1 MIHDSNTSD
10 FSDFSDMTDLPA
22 AARGSSG
29 DAGDDATP
37 SKKKTTKKKVA
48 KAASKATAKKT
59 TKKAAAKPAEKAA
72 EKPAEKPDAK
82 TTKKVAKKAASKK
95 VTRKKVASK
104 AAEVEAAEEPE
115 TAPFDDVPAA
125 TETIRRDESREE
137 SGTDSEDRDDADDR
151 ADDGDAAPAEGE
163 TTKKKRR
170 RRRRKSGGRG
180 EGSADASADARTEGD
195 DRREK
200 PAPRTDARPELA
212 VATLVEDDDVE
223 PVSDGRLEMII
234 NYVPGE
240 ECRVA
245 ITEDG
250 QLEELF
256 AEPTDRVSRVGNIY
270 VGKVINVEASIQ
282 AAFVD
287 FGCEENG
294 FLHISDLHPQ
304 YFGDDDEATERVGKK
319 TPRRDRPPIQEALRR
334 GQEITVAVLKE
345 GVGTKGPTLTSYL
358 SIPGRFLVMM
368 PGMDKVGVS
377 RKEEDDERRRAAKEI
392 LGQLELPEGFGFILR
407 TAGFDRTK
415 TELKRDL
422 AYLMR
427 LWKDMERRRKGGNKP
442 RPLYSESDLLLRSI
456 RDLMTSDIRRVVIDS
471 EPALRRAAQF
481 IKIAAPRAQAK
492 LARYVGGAPIFH
504 AFGIEEQ
511 IDAIH
516 SREVPLPSGGRLVID
531 QTEALVAIDV
541 NSGKSRSAR
550 DAETN
555 AFRTNMEAVDAICRQ
570 LRLRDLGGLVVN
582 DLIDMRY
589 SSHRKQVEQRFID
602 RLKRDRAKSTVGQIS
617 EFGLLEMTRQRMRG
631 SMESQHF
638 ADCPMCHGR
647 GLVQKPD
654 SVAAIALRDLAAIID
669 HEKVRKV
676 EMVVHP
682 RVAGAL
688 LSTRRTALTRIE
700 LHTGKQVEV
709 RVSEAL
715 PIDRVT
721 FYAYDY
727 SGADLTLE
735 KVSGRRRP
743 EPRVMEWVDDSPDNW
758 AVDPSDEA
766 DETTAQKLAEE
777 IARLAEDA
785 APKDHPA
792 ITGEDDEDDRSEDG
806 SGGKK
811 KRRRRRRRGGKGRGE
826 GDEGEQNGRSDGAAQ
841 DDERP
846 AERAQD
852 EDADDRDDA
861 ESSEGRSDEDDR
873 DGSESGEEGGEGGKK
888 KRRRRRRRG
897 RGRREEGEAG
907 EGGREDRGEARGEPR
922 TEPRSAPR
930 SEPRP
935 ASRVEPRPEPKPAPA
950 SAPVAEAKPKRRG
963 LYAAAR
969 RKLAPSEVARI
980 SPE

>member
-1 MIHDSNTSD
+1 MIHNSNTSD
-10 FSDFSDMTDLPA
+10 FSDLTDMTDLPA
-22 AARGSSG
+22 ASGGASS
-29 DAGDDATP
+29 DAGDDGAP
-37 SKKKTTKKKVA
+37 VKKTARKKTA
-48 KAASKATAKKT
+48 KAASKTTAKKT
-59 TKKAAAKPAEKAA
+59 TKKAATQVADKPAEK
-72 EKPAEKPDAK
+72 
-82 TTKKVAKKAASKK
+82 TAKKAAKKTASKK
-95 VTRKKVASK
+95 VSKKVAAK
-104 AAEVEAAEEPE
+104 AAEPE
-115 TAPFDDVPAA
+115 TAPFEDAPETPASSGDDEARAA
-125 TETIRRDESREE
+125 SP
-137 SGTDSEDRDDADDR
+137 
-151 ADDGDAAPAEGE
+151 ADDGGQRDDGEDRASDAGGAGLEGE
-163 TTKKKRR
+163 ATKKKRR
-170 RRRRKSGGRG
+170 RRRKKSGVRA
-180 EGSADASADARTEGD
+180 EGGSGAASEAEAPAEESG
-195 DRREK
+195 RREK
-200 PAPRTDARPELA
+200 PAPRGGAKPA
-212 VATLVEDDDVE
+212 VKPAPVGEDDETE
-223 PVSDGRLEMII
+223 PASDGHLEMII

-250 QLEELF
+250 QLEEFF

-304 YFGDDDEATERVGKK
+304 YFGDDGEATERVGKK

-392 LGQLELPEGFGFILR
+392 LGQLDLPEGFGFILR

-471 EPALRRAAQF
+471 ESALKRAAQF

-516 SREVPLPSGGRLVID
+516 AREVPLPSGGRLVID

-654 SVAAIALRDLAAIID
+654 SVAAIALRDMAAIID

-700 LHTGKQVEV
+700 LHSGKQVEV

-721 FYAYDY
+721 FYAYDHA
-727 SGADLTLE
+727 GADLTLE

-743 EPRVMEWVDDSPDNW
+743 DPKVIEWVDDSPDDW

-777 IARLAEDA
+777 IARLAEEA

-792 ITGEDDEDDRSEDG
+792 ITGEDDEDDRSDEG
-806 SGGKK
+806 GGGKK
-811 KRRRRRRRGGKGRGE
+811 KRRRRRRRGKGRGE
-826 GDEGEQNGRSDGAAQ
+826 GEGSDTDGRADAPARDGDTA
-841 DDERP
+841 P
-846 AERAQD
+846 AERRRD
-852 EDADDRDDA
+852 DDADDREESDGGSDADDREGDDA
-861 ESSEGRSDEDDR
+861 SEMGGD
-873 DGSESGEEGGEGGKK
+873 EGGEGGKK

-897 RGRREEGEAG
+897 RGRREDAEAG
-907 EGGREDRGEARGEPR
+907 EGGRDDRGEARDGPR
-922 TEPRSAPR
+922 AEPRSGPR
-930 SEPRP
+930 PEPRP
-935 ASRVEPRPEPKPAPA
+935 APRAEPRPEPKPAPA
-950 SAPVAEAKPKRRG
+950 PAPVAEAKPKRRG
-963 LYAAAR
+963 LYSAGR

>member
-1 MIHDSNTSD
+1 MNDEHDPVSD
-10 FSDFSDMTDLPA
+10 A
-22 AARGSSG
+22 ASG
-29 DAGDDATP
+29 TQGEEAAQAP
-37 SKKKTTKKKVA
+37 QKKKKTTRKKA
-48 KAASKATAKKT
+48 GAKKT
-59 TKKAAAKPAEKAA
+59 ARKKAGAKAAAKDDTASGGEAPGDGPEAGSPAEPAA
-72 EKPAEKPDAK
+72 KKK
-82 TTKKVAKKAASKK
+82 TKKKTRKKSSKKASKK
-95 VTRKKVASK
+95 SASDGDD
-104 AAEVEAAEEPE
+104 AGAPEDGSAGTPEPGPSPE
-115 TAPFDDVPAA
+115 DASDGAGGDA
-125 TETIRRDESREE
+125 DES
-137 SGTDSEDRDDADDR
+137 GG
-151 ADDGDAAPAEGE
+151 DGDGGAAPDGPEDAGSSEGP
-163 TTKKKRR
+163 KGKKRR
-170 RRRRKSGGRG
+170 RRRKKSSS
-180 EGSADASADARTEGD
+180 GSGAESGATKDAPGAET
-195 DRREK
+195 
-200 PAPRTDARPELA
+200 
-212 VATLVEDDDVE
+212 DDDEAEPGVE
-223 PVSDGRLEMII
+223 GRLEMVI

-256 AEPTDRVSRVGNIY
+256 AEPTDRLSRVGNIY
-270 VGKVINVEASIQ
+270 VGKIVNVEASIQ

-319 TPRRDRPPIQEALRR
+319 TPRRDRPPIQEALKR
-334 GQEITVAVLKE
+334 GQEITVQVLKE

-377 RKEEDDERRRAAKEI
+377 RKEEDDERRRAAREI
-392 LGQLELPEGFGFILR
+392 LGQLDLPDGFGFILR

-422 AYLMR
+422 AYLLR

-456 RDLMTSDIRRVVIDS
+456 RDLMTSEVKRVVIDS
-471 EPALRRAAQF
+471 EPALKRAAQF
-481 IKIAAPRAQAK
+481 IKIAAPRTQVK
-492 LARYVGGAPIFH
+492 LSHYVGGAPIFH

-516 SREVPLPSGGRLVID
+516 AREVPLPSGGRLVID

-589 SSHRKQVEQRFID
+589 ASHRKQVEQRFRD
-602 RLKRDRAKSTVGQIS
+602 RLKRDRAKSTIGSIS

-638 ADCPMCHGR
+638 SDCPMCRGR

-654 SVAAIALRDLAAIID
+654 SVAATALRDLAAIVD

-688 LSTRRTALTRIE
+688 LSTKRTGLTRIE
-700 LHTGKQVEV
+700 LHSGKQIDV
-709 RVSEAL
+709 RVSDTLAL
-715 PIDRVT
+715 DRVT
-721 FYAYDY
+721 FYAYDQH
-727 SGADLTLE
+727 GADLALE
-735 KVSGRRRP
+735 KVSGRKRP
-743 EPRVMEWVDDSPDNW
+743 APKVVDWQDDEPDNGW
-758 AVDPSDEA
+758 AVDPADEA
-766 DETTAQKLAEE
+766 DETTAKKLAEE
-777 IARLAEDA
+777 IARLAEEA
-785 APKDHPA
+785 GPKDADQPGA
-792 ITGEDDEDDRSEDG
+792 DQDGNDDAG
-806 SGGKK
+806 SGKK
-811 KRRRRRRRGGKGRGE
+811 KRRRRRRRKGKGDAEGESQGDGGDSAASEPPKDGGGVKGGPSDAGDADAGDEKDGE
-826 GDEGEQNGRSDGAAQ
+826 G
-841 DDERP
+841 
-846 AERAQD
+846 
-852 EDADDRDDA
+852 
-861 ESSEGRSDEDDR
+861 
-873 DGSESGEEGGEGGKK
+873 GGKK

-897 RGRREEGEAG
+897 RGRSGDGESGSG
-907 EGGREDRGEARGEPR
+907 EGDGAERGSEDARGEAREAKP
-922 TEPRSAPR
+922 T
-930 SEPRP
+930 P
-935 ASRVEPRPEPKPAPA
+935 APEPKPEP
-950 SAPVAEAKPKRRG
+950 KPKRRG
-963 LYAAAR
+963 LYAGAR

-980 SPE
+980 SPD

>member
-10 FSDFSDMTDLPA
+10 FSDLSDMTDLPA
-22 AARGSSG
+22 ASGSSSGGG
-29 DAGDDATP
+29 DGDATP
-37 SKKKTTKKKVA
+37 ARKKTTKKKTT
-48 KAASKATAKKT
+48 KTASKAAAKKT
-59 TKKAAAKPAEKAA
+59 TKKSSAKAA
-72 EKPAEKPDAK
+72 EKPADKPAEK

-95 VTRKKVASK
+95 VTKKAAAK
-104 AAEVEAAEEPE
+104 AAEAAETEEPE
-115 TAPFDDVPAA
+115 TAPFDEAPEPVEPAG
-125 TETIRRDESREE
+125 DEPRGDE
-137 SGTDSEDRDDADDR
+137 GAADRTGDR
-151 ADDGDAAPAEGE
+151 TDDGDDRPGDAESAGGEGE
-163 TTKKKRR
+163 ATKKKRR
-170 RRRRKSGGRG
+170 RRRKKSGVRAEGTPGDAPDTDTPG
-180 EGSADASADARTEGD
+180 EGTG
-195 DRREK
+195 RRDK
-200 PAPRTDARPELA
+200 PAPRGGAKPAAKA
-212 VATLVEDDDVE
+212 VAAGDDDEAE
-223 PVSDGRLEMII
+223 PAYEGHLEMVI

-250 QLEELF
+250 QLEEFF

-392 LGQLELPEGFGFILR
+392 LSQLDLPEGFGFILR

-415 TELKRDL
+415 AELKRDL

-471 EPALRRAAQF
+471 ESALKRAAQF

-516 SREVPLPSGGRLVID
+516 AREVPLPSGGRLVID

-654 SVAAIALRDLAAIID
+654 SVAAIALRDMAAIID

-700 LHTGKQVEV
+700 LHSGKQVEV

-721 FYAYDY
+721 FYAYDHA
-727 SGADLTLE
+727 GADLTLE

-743 EPRVMEWVDDSPDNW
+743 DPKVIEWVDDSPDDW

-777 IARLAEDA
+777 IARLADEA

-792 ITGEDDEDDRSEDG
+792 ITGEDDEDDRSDEG

-811 KRRRRRRRGGKGRGE
+811 KRRRRRRRGGKGRAE
-826 GDEGEQNGRSDGAAQ
+826 GDGSDTDGRADTPARDGDNA
-841 DDERP
+841 P
-846 AERAQD
+846 AERGRD
-852 EDADDRDDA
+852 EDADDRDEP
-861 ESSEGRSDEDDR
+861 ESASDGDDR
-873 DGSESGEEGGEGGKK
+873 DGDGAGESGGEEGGEGGKK

-897 RGRREEGEAG
+897 RGRREDGEAG
-907 EGGREDRGEARGEPR
+907 EGGRDERGEASDGSRRE
-922 TEPRSAPR
+922 PR

-935 ASRVEPRPEPKPAPA
+935 APRAEPRPEPKPAPA
-950 SAPVAEAKPKRRG
+950 PTPVAEAKPKRRG
-963 LYAAAR
+963 LYSAGR

>member
-1 MIHDSNTSD
+1 MTSD
-10 FSDFSDMTDLPA
+10 NDQPTNESNPA
-22 AARGSSG
+22 PESAP
-29 DAGDDATP
+29 DATTDESAEGSTP
-37 SKKKTTKKKVA
+37 AKKKTTRKSTRK
-48 KAASKATAKKT
+48 KAASKKT
-59 TKKAAAKPAEKAA
+59 
-72 EKPAEKPDAK
+72 
-82 TTKKVAKKAASKK
+82 AKKAASKK
-95 VTRKKVASK
+95 DDGPDDAADDAAGDDAEPKPAKKKTKKAAKKTTRKKSAKKAASK
-104 AAEVEAAEEPE
+104 SALPETDEPDETDDDATPETTAASDAETADDAETGAEADESEGEAAE
-115 TAPFDDVPAA
+115 A
-125 TETIRRDESREE
+125 
-137 SGTDSEDRDDADDR
+137 
-151 ADDGDAAPAEGE
+151 GDAPKG
-163 TTKKKRR
+163 KKRR
-170 RRRRKSGGRG
+170 RRRKKSGAKA
-180 EGSADASADARTEGD
+180 EKAETKDDDAVSA
-195 DRREK
+195 
-200 PAPRTDARPELA
+200 A
-212 VATLVEDDDVE
+212 VQATLNDEDADE
-223 PVSDGRLEMII
+223 PSGDSKLEMII

-245 ITEDG
+245 ITDDG

-256 AEPTDRVSRVGNIY
+256 AEPTDQVSRVGNIY
-270 VGKVINVEASIQ
+270 VGKVVNVEPSIQ

-392 LGQLELPEGFGFILR
+392 LSQLDLPEGFGFILR

-492 LARYVGGAPIFH
+492 LARYAGGAPIFH

-516 SREVPLPSGGRLVID
+516 AREVPLPSGGRLVID

-589 SSHRKQVEQRFID
+589 ASHRKQVEQRFRD
-602 RLKRDRAKSTVGQIS
+602 RLKRDRAKTTVGSIS

-638 ADCPMCHGR
+638 VDCPTCRGR
-647 GLVQKPD
+647 GLVQKAD
-654 SVAAIALRDLAAIID
+654 SVAATALRDLAAIVD

-676 EMVVHP
+676 EMVVNP

-700 LHTGKQVEV
+700 LHSGKQVEV
-709 RVSEAL
+709 RVSDAL
-715 PIDRVT
+715 ALDRVT
-721 FYAYDY
+721 FYAYDHN
-727 SGADLTLE
+727 GQDLALE
-735 KVSGRRRP
+735 KMSGRKRP
-743 EPRVMEWVDDSPDNW
+743 EPKVLEWVDDSPDEAW
-758 AVDPSDEA
+758 AVDPTDEA
-766 DETTAQKLAEE
+766 DETTAKKLAEE
-777 IARLAEDA
+777 IARLAEA
-785 APKDHPA
+785 AGPEANPVQP
-792 ITGEDDEDDRSEDG
+792 DEPQEEQASE
-806 SGGKK
+806 GGKK
-811 KRRRRRRRGGKGRGE
+811 KRRRRRRRKGKG
-826 GDEGEQNGRSDGAAQ
+826 DGEQGAQ
-841 DDERP
+841 DKP
-846 AERAQD
+846 ADNASGDDRS
-852 EDADDRDDA
+852 EDADEDRPDDA
-861 ESSEGRSDEDDR
+861 QPGQPEGA
-873 DGSESGEEGGEGGKK
+873 GEPGEGNEGGEGTKK

-897 RGRREEGEAG
+897 RGRSGDG
-907 EGGREDRGEARGEPR
+907 EGGERGSDE
-922 TEPRSAPR
+922 
-930 SEPRP
+930 RP
-935 ASRVEPRPEPKPAPA
+935 ADQPADKSGERPAPKADATPAPEPKPEPK
-950 SAPVAEAKPKRRG
+950 PDAKPKRRG
-963 LYAAAR
+963 LYSGGR

-980 SPE
+980 SPD

>member
-1 MIHDSNTSD
+1 
-10 FSDFSDMTDLPA
+10 MTDDYDQPTNESNPA
-22 AARGSSG
+22 PESAP
-29 DAGDDATP
+29 DATTDESADGSAP
-37 SKKKTTKKKVA
+37 AKKKTTRKTTRK
-48 KAASKATAKKT
+48 KAASKKT
-59 TKKAAAKPAEKAA
+59 
-72 EKPAEKPDAK
+72 
-82 TTKKVAKKAASKK
+82 AKKAASKK
-95 VTRKKVASK
+95 DDAPDDAADDAAGVDAEPKPAKKKTKKAAKKTTRKKSAKKAASK
-104 AAEVEAAEEPE
+104 SAPPETDEPDETDDDASSQAPAASDVDTGDDAETGAEAGESEGEAAE
-115 TAPFDDVPAA
+115 A
-125 TETIRRDESREE
+125 
-137 SGTDSEDRDDADDR
+137 
-151 ADDGDAAPAEGE
+151 GDAPKG
-163 TTKKKRR
+163 KKRR
-170 RRRRKSGGRG
+170 RRHKKSGAKA
-180 EGSADASADARTEGD
+180 EKAESKDDDAVSA
-195 DRREK
+195 
-200 PAPRTDARPELA
+200 A
-212 VATLVEDDDVE
+212 VHATLNDEDADE
-223 PVSDGRLEMII
+223 PSGDSKLEMII

-245 ITEDG
+245 ITDDG

-256 AEPTDRVSRVGNIY
+256 AEPTDQVSRVGNIY
-270 VGKVINVEASIQ
+270 VGKVVNVEPSIQ

-392 LGQLELPEGFGFILR
+392 LSQLDLPEGFGFILR

-492 LARYVGGAPIFH
+492 LARYAGGAPIFH

-516 SREVPLPSGGRLVID
+516 AREVPLPSGGRLVID

-589 SSHRKQVEQRFID
+589 ASHRKQVEQRFRD
-602 RLKRDRAKSTVGQIS
+602 RLKRDRAKTTVGSIS

-638 ADCPMCHGR
+638 VDCPTCRGR
-647 GLVQKPD
+647 GLVQKAD
-654 SVAAIALRDLAAIID
+654 SVAATALRDLAAIVD

-676 EMVVHP
+676 EMVVNP

-700 LHTGKQVEV
+700 LHSGKQVEV
-709 RVSEAL
+709 RVSDAL
-715 PIDRVT
+715 ALDRVT
-721 FYAYDY
+721 FYAYDHN
-727 SGADLTLE
+727 GQDLALE
-735 KVSGRRRP
+735 KMSGKRRP
-743 EPRVMEWVDDSPDNW
+743 EPRVVEWVDDSPDEAW
-758 AVDPSDEA
+758 AVDPTDEA
-766 DETTAQKLAEE
+766 DETTAKKLAEE
-777 IARLAEDA
+777 IARLAEA
-785 APKDHPA
+785 AGPEANPVQP
-792 ITGEDDEDDRSEDG
+792 DEPQE
-806 SGGKK
+806 
-811 KRRRRRRRGGKGRGE
+811 
-826 GDEGEQNGRSDGAAQ
+826 EQ
-841 DDERP
+841 
-846 AERAQD
+846 
-852 EDADDRDDA
+852 
-861 ESSEGRSDEDDR
+861 
-873 DGSESGEEGGEGGKK
+873 GGEGGKK
-888 KRRRRRRRG
+888 KRRRRRRRKGKGDGEQGAQDKPADNAAGDDRSEDVDADRPDDAQPDQSEGAGEPGEGNEGGEGTKKKRRRRRRRG
-897 RGRREEGEAG
+897 RGRSGDG
-907 EGGREDRGEARGEPR
+907 EGGERGSDE
-922 TEPRSAPR
+922 RSSDKPSDKSADKPAEKPAPKADAT
-930 SEPRP
+930 P
-935 ASRVEPRPEPKPAPA
+935 APEPKPEP
-950 SAPVAEAKPKRRG
+950 KPKRRG
-963 LYAAAR
+963 LYSGGR

-980 SPE
+980 SPD

>member
-1 MIHDSNTSD
+1 MNDEHDPGSD
-10 FSDFSDMTDLPA
+10 A
-22 AARGSSG
+22 A
-29 DAGDDATP
+29 P
-37 SKKKTTKKKVA
+37 SEETAPVKKKRTTR
-48 KAASKATAKKT
+48 
-59 TKKAAAKPAEKAA
+59 
-72 EKPAEKPDAK
+72 
-82 TTKKVAKKAASKK
+82 KKAASKK
-95 VTRKKVASK
+95 PARKKAGAKGAEPADEPADAGASVGASNAEAADVGSQAKPAKKKAKK
-104 AAEVEAAEEPE
+104 AARKKTSKKAGAKAALSEDGTEEGGAEASGEPEAA
-115 TAPFDDVPAA
+115 TGAGTGADAP
-125 TETIRRDESREE
+125 DEGGDEA
-137 SGTDSEDRDDADDR
+137 GRDD
-151 ADDGDAAPAEGE
+151 DAGESAEAGGGSDAPKG
-163 TTKKKRR
+163 KKRR
-170 RRRRKSGGRG
+170 RRRKKAASKSSGGAG
-180 EGSADASADARTEGD
+180 AAEDADRAE
-195 DRREK
+195 
-200 PAPRTDARPELA
+200 
-212 VATLVEDDDVE
+212 EDDDSPE
-223 PVSDGRLEMII
+223 PAGEDRLEMII

-256 AEPTDRVSRVGNIY
+256 AEPTDRLSRVGNIY
-270 VGKVINVEASIQ
+270 VGKIVNVEASIQ

-334 GQEITVAVLKE
+334 GREITVQVLKE

-377 RKEEDDERRRAAKEI
+377 RKEEDDERRRAARDI
-392 LGQLELPEGFGFILR
+392 LAQLDLPEGFGFILR

-456 RDLMTSDIRRVVIDS
+456 RDLMTSEVKRVVIDS
-471 EPALRRAAQF
+471 EPALKRAAQF
-481 IKIAAPRAQAK
+481 IKIAAPRTQVK
-492 LARYVGGAPIFH
+492 LAHYVGGAPIFH

-516 SREVPLPSGGRLVID
+516 AREVALPSGGRLVID

-570 LRLRDLGGLVVN
+570 LRLRDLGGRVVN

-589 SSHRKQVEQRFID
+589 ASHRKQVEQRFRD
-602 RLKRDRAKSTVGQIS
+602 RLKRDRAKSTIGSIS

-638 ADCPMCHGR
+638 SDCPMCHGR

-654 SVAAIALRDLAAIID
+654 SVAATALRDLAAIVD

-688 LSTRRTALTRIE
+688 LSTRRTGLTRIE
-700 LHTGKQVEV
+700 LHTGKQIDV
-709 RVSEAL
+709 RVSDTLAL
-715 PIDRVT
+715 DRVT
-721 FYAYDY
+721 FYAYDHA
-727 SGADLTLE
+727 GADLALE
-735 KVSGRRRP
+735 KMSGRKRP
-743 EPRVMEWVDDSPDNW
+743 TPSVVEWQDDEPDNGW
-758 AVDPSDEA
+758 AVDPADEA
-766 DETTAQKLAEE
+766 DETTAKKLAEE
-777 IARLAEDA
+777 IARLAEEAGPRHAEAPGADRQDDDDA
-785 APKDHPA
+785 
-792 ITGEDDEDDRSEDG
+792 G
-806 SGGKK
+806 SGKK
-811 KRRRRRRRGGKGRGE
+811 KRRRRRRRKGKG
-826 GDEGEQNGRSDGAAQ
+826 DAEGEDPGDGEARSDDGAAEAPKPAGTGAASPANEG
-841 DDERP
+841 DD
-846 AERAQD
+846 
-852 EDADDRDDA
+852 DADEKDG
-861 ESSEGRSDEDDR
+861 EG
-873 DGSESGEEGGEGGKK
+873 GGKK

-897 RGRREEGEAG
+897 RGRSGDGASGDGDGGGDRGDR
-907 EGGREDRGEARGEPR
+907 GGRE
-922 TEPRSAPR
+922 SA
-930 SEPRP
+930 SESKP
-935 ASRVEPRPEPKPAPA
+935 APVPEPKPEP
-950 SAPVAEAKPKRRG
+950 KPKRRG
-963 LYAAAR
+963 LYAGAR

-980 SPE
+980 SPD

>member
-10 FSDFSDMTDLPA
+10 SSDLNDTTDLPA
-22 AARGSSG
+22 ATGSSSG
-29 DAGDDATP
+29 GGDDDGAP
-37 SKKKTTKKKVA
+37 AKKKTTKKKTT
-48 KAASKATAKKT
+48 KTASKAAAKKT
-59 TKKAAAKPAEKAA
+59 TKKSSAKAAEKAA
-72 EKPAEKPDAK
+72 DKPAEK

-95 VTRKKVASK
+95 VTKK
-104 AAEVEAAEEPE
+104 AAAKAAQTAEPDEPE
-115 TAPFDDVPAA
+115 TAPFEETPEPLEASVEAGDKDD
-125 TETIRRDESREE
+125 R
-137 SGTDSEDRDDADDR
+137 TDDGDDR
-151 ADDGDAAPAEGE
+151 AGDAQEVGDEGE
-163 TTKKKRR
+163 ATKKKRR
-170 RRRRKSGGRG
+170 RRRKKSGARA
-180 EGSADASADARTEGD
+180 EGGAGDAADTPSEDPG
-195 DRREK
+195 RREK
-200 PAPRTDARPELA
+200 PSPRGGAKPAAKPAAKA
-212 VATLVEDDDVE
+212 VPTGEDDEAE
-223 PVSDGRLEMII
+223 PASEGHLEMVI

-250 QLEELF
+250 QLEEFF

-392 LGQLELPEGFGFILR
+392 LSQLDLPEGFGFILR

-415 TELKRDL
+415 AELKRDL

-471 EPALRRAAQF
+471 ESALKRAAQF

-516 SREVPLPSGGRLVID
+516 AREVPLPSGGRLVID

-654 SVAAIALRDLAAIID
+654 SVAAIALRDMAAIID

-700 LHTGKQVEV
+700 LHSGKQVEV

-721 FYAYDY
+721 FYAYDHA
-727 SGADLTLE
+727 GADLTLE

-743 EPRVMEWVDDSPDNW
+743 DPKVIEWIDDSPDDW

-777 IARLAEDA
+777 IARLAEEA

-792 ITGEDDEDDRSEDG
+792 MTGEDNEDDRSDEG

-811 KRRRRRRRGGKGRGE
+811 KRRRRRRRGGKGRAEGE
-826 GDEGEQNGRSDGAAQ
+826 GSDA
-841 DDERP
+841 DERADTPARDASNTP
-846 AERAQD
+846 AERGRD
-852 EDADDRDDA
+852 EDADD
-861 ESSEGRSDEDDR
+861 SDEPESASDGDDR
-873 DGSESGEEGGEGGKK
+873 DGDGAGESGGEEGGEGGKK

-897 RGRREEGEAG
+897 RGRREDGEAG
-907 EGGREDRGEARGEPR
+907 EGGRDERGEASDGSRREPR
-922 TEPRSAPR
+922 TEPRS
-930 SEPRP
+930 EPRP
-935 ASRVEPRPEPKPAPA
+935 APRAEPRPEPKPAP
-950 SAPVAEAKPKRRG
+950 APVAEAKPKRRG
-963 LYAAAR
+963 LYSAGR

>member
-1 MIHDSNTSD
+1 MTDELNTSGLSQP
-10 FSDFSDMTDLPA
+10 SDPDSSDA
-22 AARGSSG
+22 ADTGSETEPT
-29 DAGDDATP
+29 A
-37 SKKKTTKKKVA
+37 KKSRKKA
-48 KAASKATAKKT
+48 AKKT
-59 TKKAAAKPAEKAA
+59 TKKAAAKKTAKKPAAVKAA
-72 EKPAEKPDAK
+72 KK
-82 TTKKVAKKAASKK
+82 TTKKTSKKAA
-95 VTRKKVASK
+95 K
-104 AAEVEAAEEPE
+104 AEETGPEAPEDAGPGAVEAEERAAEE
-115 TAPFDDVPAA
+115 
-125 TETIRRDESREE
+125 S
-137 SGTDSEDRDDADDR
+137 
-151 ADDGDAAPAEGE
+151 DAAPEPAEAPEPEASADEAVTEDEDAGDAGPEGGASGADGSAEGE
-163 TTKKKRR
+163 GGRKKRR
-170 RRRRKSGGRG
+170 RRRKKAGSKAVAEGG
-180 EGSADASADARTEGD
+180 GSEPA
-195 DRREK
+195 EK
-200 PAPRTDARPELA
+200 PAVAEVDEDAAEEA
-212 VATLVEDDDVE
+212 
-223 PVSDGRLEMII
+223 SSNGRMEMII

-245 ITEDG
+245 IIEDG
-250 QLEELF
+250 QLEEFF

-270 VGKVINVEASIQ
+270 VGRVVNVEPSIQ

-304 YFGDDDEATERVGKK
+304 YFGHDEDATERVGKK

-377 RKEEDDERRRAAKEI
+377 RKEEDDDRRRAAKEI
-392 LGQLELPEGFGFILR
+392 LSQLDLPEGFGFILR

-427 LWKDMERRRKGGNKP
+427 LWKDMERRRKSGNKP

-511 IDAIH
+511 IEAIH
-516 SREVPLPSGGRLVID
+516 AREVPLPSGGRLVID

-589 SSHRKQVEQRFID
+589 ASHRKQVEQRFRD
-602 RLKRDRAKSTVGQIS
+602 RLKRDRAKTTVGSIS

-638 ADCPMCHGR
+638 ADCPMCRGR

-654 SVAAIALRDLAAIID
+654 SVASSALRDLAAIAD
-669 HEKVRKV
+669 HEKVKRV

-688 LSTRRTALTRIE
+688 LSTKRTSLTRIE
-700 LHTGKQVEV
+700 LHSGKQVEV

-715 PIDRVT
+715 PLDRVT
-721 FYAYDY
+721 FYAYDH
-727 SGADLTLE
+727 SGADLALE
-735 KVSGRRRP
+735 KMSGRRRP
-743 EPRVMEWVDDSPDNW
+743 DPKVVEWADDSPDDW
-758 AVDPSDEA
+758 AVDPTDEA
-766 DETTAQKLAEE
+766 DETTAQKLVEE
-777 IARLAEDA
+777 IARLAEEA

-792 ITGEDDEDDRSEDG
+792 MTDASDGEESQSE
-806 SGGKK
+806 GGKK
-811 KRRRRRRRGGKGRGE
+811 KRRRRRRRKGKGEGSGE
-826 GDEGEQNGRSDGAAQ
+826 NGQ
-841 DDERP
+841 DDGSHDEHGSD
-846 AERAQD
+846 AQAASG
-852 EDADDRDDA
+852 DADDDHDDDEA
-861 ESSEGRSDEDDR
+861 EHAEGPEDHN
-873 DGSESGEEGGEGGKK
+873 GEQANGENGNGEGGKK

-897 RGRREEGEAG
+897 RGRREDGSEGSGDGEHRDGPQESRAAEPAAPPPAAEA
-907 EGGREDRGEARGEPR
+907 
-922 TEPRSAPR
+922 
-930 SEPRP
+930 
-935 ASRVEPRPEPKPAPA
+935 EPKPR
-950 SAPVAEAKPKRRG
+950 RRG

>member
-1 MIHDSNTSD
+1 MIHDSNQSD
-10 FSDFSDMTDLPA
+10 FSDFSDMTDLP
-22 AARGSSG
+22 RGSGGGTS
-29 DAGDDATP
+29 DAGDDAP
-37 SKKKTTKKKVA
+37 ASKKKTTKKKVA
-48 KAASKATAKKT
+48 KAASKKAAKKT
-59 TKKAAAKPAEKAA
+59 TKKAPARAADKPAEPVGEKTAKKSTRKAAGKKASKKAAAKAA
-72 EKPAEKPDAK
+72 ELEPVADAEDAPFE
-82 TTKKVAKKAASKK
+82 VEHAGA
-95 VTRKKVASK
+95 
-104 AAEVEAAEEPE
+104 VEAAEPVEIE
-115 TAPFDDVPAA
+115 AQGEA
-125 TETIRRDESREE
+125 EDEN
-137 SGTDSEDRDDADDR
+137 DAE
-151 ADDGDAAPAEGE
+151 GDEPAEGGE
-163 TTKKKRR
+163 TTGAGDGTKKKRR
-170 RRRRKSGGRG
+170 RRRRKSSGRG
-180 EGSADASADARTEGD
+180 EGEAGAPAPKEEPRAA
-195 DRREK
+195 K
-200 PAPRTDARPELA
+200 PAAQVTD
-212 VATLVEDDDVE
+212 EDDEDAPAPE
-223 PVSDGRLEMII
+223 GHLEMII

-250 QLEELF
+250 QLEEFF

-319 TPRRDRPPIQEALRR
+319 TPRRDRPPIQEALKR
-334 GQEITVAVLKE
+334 GQEITVQVLKE

-392 LGQLELPEGFGFILR
+392 LSQLDLPDGFGFILR

-415 TELKRDL
+415 AELKRDL

-456 RDLMTSDIRRVVIDS
+456 RDLMTSEIRRVVIDS
-471 EPALRRAAQF
+471 EPALKRAAQF

-492 LARYVGGAPIFH
+492 LARYAGGAPIFH

-511 IDAIH
+511 VEAIH
-516 SREVPLPSGGRLVID
+516 AREVPLPSGGRLVID

-589 SSHRKQVEQRFID
+589 ASHRKQVEQRFFE
-602 RLKRDRAKSTVGQIS
+602 RLKRDRAKSTIGQIS

-638 ADCPMCHGR
+638 ADCPMCRGR

-654 SVAAIALRDLAAIID
+654 SVAASALRDLAAIVD

-688 LSTRRTALTRIE
+688 LSTKRTSLTRIE
-700 LHTGKQVEV
+700 LHSGKAIDV
-709 RVSEAL
+709 RVSDAL
-715 PIDRVT
+715 AIDRVT
-721 FYAYDY
+721 FYAYDHN
-727 SGADLTLE
+727 GADLTLE
-735 KVSGRRRP
+735 KVSGKKRP
-743 EPRVMEWVDDSPDNW
+743 EPKVIEWIDEAPEDW
-758 AVDPSDEA
+758 AVDPTDEA

-777 IARLAEDA
+777 IVRLAEEA

-792 ITGEDDEDDRSEDG
+792 ITGEDDGDDERGEPG
-806 SGGKK
+806 EGGKK
-811 KRRRRRRRGGKGRGE
+811 KRRRRRRRKGKGE
-826 GDEGEQNGRSDGAAQ
+826 GTEAG
-841 DDERP
+841 
-846 AERAQD
+846 
-852 EDADDRDDA
+852 
-861 ESSEGRSDEDDR
+861 
-873 DGSESGEEGGEGGKK
+873 ESGESAAPASTQAAPADDDEDGDEESGEGEAGPATGEGNEPGEGGKK

-897 RGRREEGEAG
+897 RGRRDGEEGGDNGGPEAASSG
-907 EGGREDRGEARGEPR
+907 ARQGAEPR
-922 TEPRSAPR
+922 
-930 SEPRP
+930 
-935 ASRVEPRPEPKPAPA
+935 VPAPA
-950 SAPVAEAKPKRRG
+950 TPPAAKPAATPAVEAKPKRRG

-980 SPE
+980 SPD

>member
-1 MIHDSNTSD
+1 
-10 FSDFSDMTDLPA
+10 
-22 AARGSSG
+22 
-29 DAGDDATP
+29 
-37 SKKKTTKKKVA
+37 
-48 KAASKATAKKT
+48 
-59 TKKAAAKPAEKAA
+59 
-72 EKPAEKPDAK
+72 
-82 TTKKVAKKAASKK
+82 
-95 VTRKKVASK
+95 
-104 AAEVEAAEEPE
+104 
-115 TAPFDDVPAA
+115 
-125 TETIRRDESREE
+125 
-137 SGTDSEDRDDADDR
+137 
-151 ADDGDAAPAEGE
+151 
-163 TTKKKRR
+163 
-170 RRRRKSGGRG
+170 
-180 EGSADASADARTEGD
+180 
-195 DRREK
+195 
-200 PAPRTDARPELA
+200 
-212 VATLVEDDDVE
+212 
-223 PVSDGRLEMII
+223 
-234 NYVPGE
+234 
-240 ECRVA
+240 
-245 ITEDG
+245 
-250 QLEELF
+250 
-256 AEPTDRVSRVGNIY
+256 
-270 VGKVINVEASIQ
+270 
-282 AAFVD
+282 
-287 FGCEENG
+287 
-294 FLHISDLHPQ
+294 
-304 YFGDDDEATERVGKK
+304 
-319 TPRRDRPPIQEALRR
+319 
-334 GQEITVAVLKE
+334 
-345 GVGTKGPTLTSYL
+345 
-358 SIPGRFLVMM
+358 
-368 PGMDKVGVS
+368 MDKVGVS

-392 LGQLELPEGFGFILR
+392 LSQLDLPEGFGFILR

-415 TELKRDL
+415 AELKRDL

-471 EPALRRAAQF
+471 ESALKRAAQF

-516 SREVPLPSGGRLVID
+516 AREVPLPSGGRLVID

-589 SSHRKQVEQRFID
+589 ASHRKQVEQRFID

-654 SVAAIALRDLAAIID
+654 SVAAIALRDMAAIID

-700 LHTGKQVEV
+700 LHSGKQVEV

-721 FYAYDY
+721 FYAYDHA
-727 SGADLTLE
+727 GADLTLE

-743 EPRVMEWVDDSPDNW
+743 DPKVIEWVDDSPDDW

-777 IARLAEDA
+777 IARLADEA

-792 ITGEDDEDDRSEDG
+792 ITGEDDEDDRSDEG

-811 KRRRRRRRGGKGRGE
+811 KRRRRRRRGGKGRAE
-826 GDEGEQNGRSDGAAQ
+826 GDGSDTDGRADTPARDGDNA
-841 DDERP
+841 P
-846 AERAQD
+846 AERGRD
-852 EDADDRDDA
+852 EDADDRDEP
-861 ESSEGRSDEDDR
+861 ESASDGDDR
-873 DGSESGEEGGEGGKK
+873 DGDGAGESGGEEGGEGGKK

-897 RGRREEGEAG
+897 RGRREDGEAG
-907 EGGREDRGEARGEPR
+907 EGGRDERGEASDGSRRE
-922 TEPRSAPR
+922 PR

-935 ASRVEPRPEPKPAPA
+935 APRAEPRPEPKPAPA
-950 SAPVAEAKPKRRG
+950 PTPVAEAKPKRRG
-963 LYAAAR
+963 LYSAGR

>member
-1 MIHDSNTSD
+1 MIHDSNPSD
-10 FSDFSDMTDLPA
+10 LFDSSDMTPSPA
-22 AARGSSG
+22 SASGGASG
-29 DAGDDATP
+29 DSGDDGAP
-37 SKKKTTKKKVA
+37 VKKKAAKKKTAKSASKTTTKKAAKKAPA
-48 KAASKATAKKT
+48 KAAEKTARKT
-59 TKKAAAKPAEKAA
+59 TKKAAG
-72 EKPAEKPDAK
+72 
-82 TTKKVAKKAASKK
+82 KKVSKKAAAKSA
-95 VTRKKVASK
+95 AS
-104 AAEVEAAEEPE
+104 EPAEEPE
-115 TAPFDDVPAA
+115 TAPFEDAPEAVEAA
-125 TETIRRDESREE
+125 PVAEE
-137 SGTDSEDRDDADDR
+137 QHDAVEQDGDDDA
-151 ADDGDAAPAEGE
+151 GDAEGSPAEGE
-163 TTKKKRR
+163 ATKKKRR
-170 RRRRKSGGRG
+170 RRRKKAGGSRGDGTAEAAAGSGSGGEERH
-180 EGSADASADARTEGD
+180 ERPASKAAPKAGA
-195 DRREK
+195 K
-200 PAPRTDARPELA
+200 PAPKAEPG
-212 VATLVEDDDVE
+212 DDETE
-223 PVSDGRLEMII
+223 PASEGRLEMVI

-392 LGQLELPEGFGFILR
+392 LGQLDLPEGFGFILR

-481 IKIAAPRAQAK
+481 IKIAAPKAQAR
-492 LARYVGGAPIFH
+492 LARYTGGAPIFH

-516 SREVPLPSGGRLVID
+516 AREVPLPSGGRLVID

-589 SSHRKQVEQRFID
+589 ASHRKQVEQRFLD
-602 RLKRDRAKSTVGQIS
+602 RLRRDRAKTTVGHIS

-638 ADCPMCHGR
+638 ADCPLCHGR

-654 SVAAIALRDLAAIID
+654 SVAATALRDLAAIVD
-669 HEKVRKV
+669 HDKVRKV

-700 LHTGKQVEV
+700 LHSGKQVEV

-721 FYAYDY
+721 FYAYDHA
-727 SGADLTLE
+727 GADLTLE
-735 KVSGRRRP
+735 KVSGRKRP
-743 EPRVMEWVDDSPDNW
+743 EPRVAEWIDDSPDDW
-758 AVDPSDEA
+758 AVDPTDEA
-766 DETTAQKLAEE
+766 DETTAQKLVEE
-777 IARLAEDA
+777 IARLAEEA

-792 ITGEDDEDDRSEDG
+792 ITGEDEEEDRTEG
-806 SGGKK
+806 GGKK
-811 KRRRRRRRGGKGRGE
+811 KRRRRRRRGKGRAEGE
-826 GDEGEQNGRSDGAAQ
+826 GSDQDGNNTPASPRDHRADDAHTDDGEEPEGSEQHT
-841 DDERP
+841 
-846 AERAQD
+846 D
-852 EDADDRDDA
+852 EDHAD
-861 ESSEGRSDEDDR
+861 GP
-873 DGSESGEEGGEGGKK
+873 ESGEEGGEGGKK
-888 KRRRRRRRG
+888 KRKRRRRRG
-897 RGRREEGEAG
+897 RGRGERGDG
-907 EGGREDRGEARGEPR
+907 EGTESPHPEGRAETPGESRRE
-922 TEPRSAPR
+922 SAP
-930 SEPRP
+930 EPRP
-935 ASRVEPRPEPKPAPA
+935 QPHPEPKP
-950 SAPVAEAKPKRRG
+950 APVAEAKPKRRG

>member
-1 MIHDSNTSD
+1 MIHDSNSSD
-10 FSDFSDMTDLPA
+10 LFDSSDMTDLPRA
-22 AARGSSG
+22 GGSASS
-29 DAGDDATP
+29 DAGDDAAPVKKKAT
-37 SKKKTTKKKVA
+37 KKKTA
-48 KAASKATAKKT
+48 KSASKTTAKKT
-59 TKKAAAKPAEKAA
+59 TKKAPAKAA
-72 EKPAEKPDAK
+72 EKTAGKV
-82 TTKKVAKKAASKK
+82 TKKTAKKAASKK
-95 VTRKKVASK
+95 TTKKVAAK
-104 AAEVEAAEEPE
+104 AAEVEPVEELE
-115 TAPFDDVPAA
+115 TAPFEDAPEALEPVSVTEERVADTPAD
-125 TETIRRDESREE
+125 IP
-137 SGTDSEDRDDADDR
+137 
-151 ADDGDAAPAEGE
+151 DAAPGEHEEGQEQDAGEDDAAPGEGE
-163 TTKKKRR
+163 AAKKKRR
-170 RRRRKSGGRG
+170 RRRRKSGDRG
-180 EGSADASADARTEGD
+180 EGGETATGSGRGNRREQSSPPTTATPKASIQPEPKAEQGD
-195 DRREK
+195 DDAE
-200 PAPRTDARPELA
+200 PASE
-212 VATLVEDDDVE
+212 
-223 PVSDGRLEMII
+223 GRLEMII

-392 LGQLELPEGFGFILR
+392 LSQLDLPEGFGFILR

-415 TELKRDL
+415 AELKRDL

-471 EPALRRAAQF
+471 EAALRRAAQF
-481 IKIAAPRAQAK
+481 IKIAAPKAQAR
-492 LARYVGGAPIFH
+492 LARYTGGAPIFH

-511 IDAIH
+511 IEAIH
-516 SREVPLPSGGRLVID
+516 AREVPLPSGGRLVID

-589 SSHRKQVEQRFID
+589 ASHRKQVEQRFLD
-602 RLKRDRAKSTVGQIS
+602 RLKRDRAKTTVGHIS

-638 ADCPMCHGR
+638 ADCPLCHGR

-654 SVAAIALRDLAAIID
+654 SVAATALRDLAAIVD
-669 HEKVRKV
+669 HDKVRKV

-700 LHTGKQVEV
+700 LHAGKQVEV

-721 FYAYDY
+721 FYAYDHA
-727 SGADLTLE
+727 GADLTLE
-735 KVSGRRRP
+735 KVSGRKRP
-743 EPRVMEWVDDSPDNW
+743 EPKVAEWIDDSPDDW
-758 AVDPSDEA
+758 AVDPTDEA
-766 DETTAQKLAEE
+766 DETTAQKLVEE
-777 IARLAEDA
+777 IARLAEEA

-792 ITGEDDEDDRSEDG
+792 MTGEDDDDRDESA
-806 SGGKK
+806 GGKK
-811 KRRRRRRRGGKGRGE
+811 KRRRRRRRGKGRGE
-826 GDEGEQNGRSDGAAQ
+826 GEGSDNDGPADASPGRDDHENSADEAHADDGEEPEDAEQHSDG
-841 DDERP
+841 EHN
-846 AERAQD
+846 
-852 EDADDRDDA
+852 
-861 ESSEGRSDEDDR
+861 
-873 DGSESGEEGGEGGKK
+873 DGPESGDENGEGGKK
-888 KRRRRRRRG
+888 KRKRRRRRG
-897 RGRREEGEAG
+897 RGRGSRGDG
-907 EGGREDRGEARGEPR
+907 EGSENHEDRAELSDEP
-922 TEPRSAPR
+922 PRES
-930 SEPRP
+930 
-935 ASRVEPRPEPKPAPA
+935 RPEPRRSETRPSPQPAPKPP
-950 SAPVAEAKPKRRG
+950 APPTPAAPPAAPAAEAKPKRRG
-963 LYAAAR
+963 LYAASR

>member
-1 MIHDSNTSD
+1 MNDDTDQPINPTNESTDNPTDDSADPT
-10 FSDFSDMTDLPA
+10 PA
-22 AARGSSG
+22 KKAPAKKKTTRKK
-29 DAGDDATP
+29 AET
-37 SKKKTTKKKVA
+37 KKTTKKTTKKKVT
-48 KAASKATAKKT
+48 KAAAPATDDADPADDKPAAKKTTKKTAKKT
-59 TKKAAAKPAEKAA
+59 TKKAAK
-72 EKPAEKPDAK
+72 K
-82 TTKKVAKKAASKK
+82 TTKKRVSKKAPAKSPA
-95 VTRKKVASK
+95 TDEQADD
-104 AAEVEAAEEPE
+104 EAPADTG
-115 TAPFDDVPAA
+115 TARGPGT
-125 TETIRRDESREE
+125 TETDAS
-137 SGTDSEDRDDADDR
+137 DHDDPGADPG
-151 ADDGDAAPAEGE
+151 ADPDGDSGDGPDEDNGAPKG
-163 TTKKKRR
+163 KKRR
-170 RRRRKSGGRG
+170 RRRKKSGTRAGPS
-180 EGSADASADARTEGD
+180 ETADDDAVSPGV
-195 DRREK
+195 
-200 PAPRTDARPELA
+200 L
-212 VATLVEDDDVE
+212 ATLNDEDADE
-223 PVSDGRLEMII
+223 PSGDSRLEMVI

-245 ITEDG
+245 IIDDG

-256 AEPTDRVSRVGNIY
+256 AEPTDQVSRVGNIY

-304 YFGDDDEATERVGKK
+304 YFGNDDDATERVGKK

-377 RKEEDDERRRAAKEI
+377 RKEEDDDRRRAAKEI
-392 LGQLELPEGFGFILR
+392 LGQLDLPEGFGFILR

-422 AYLMR
+422 AYLTR

-492 LARYVGGAPIFH
+492 LARYAGGAPIFH

-511 IDAIH
+511 IEAIH
-516 SREVPLPSGGRLVID
+516 AREVPLPSGGRLVID

-582 DLIDMRY
+582 DLIDMRFA
-589 SSHRKQVEQRFID
+589 SHRKQVEQRFLD
-602 RLKRDRAKSTVGQIS
+602 RLKRDRAKTTVGSIS

-638 ADCPMCHGR
+638 VDCPTCHGR
-647 GLVQKPD
+647 GLVQKAD
-654 SVAAIALRDLAAIID
+654 SVAATALRDLAAIVD

-676 EMVVHP
+676 EMVVNP

-700 LHTGKQVEV
+700 LQSGKQIEV
-709 RVSEAL
+709 RVSDAL
-715 PIDRVT
+715 ALDRVT
-721 FYAYDY
+721 FYAYDH
-727 SGADLTLE
+727 GGGDLGLE
-735 KVSGRRRP
+735 KMVGRRRP
-743 EPRVMEWVDDSPDNW
+743 EPKVVEWTDDSPDETW

-766 DETTAQKLAEE
+766 DETTAKKLAEE
-777 IARLAEDA
+777 IARLAEA
-785 APKDHPA
+785 AGPEANPVHPEESDTA
-792 ITGEDDEDDRSEDG
+792 GEG
-806 SGGKK
+806 TKK
-811 KRRRRRRRGGKGRGE
+811 KRRRRRRRKGNGE
-826 GDEGEQNGRSDGAAQ
+826 GDHADQDGASETARKDANDESEASDDHSNRSDRNGQPGGDPANGP
-841 DDERP
+841 DDS
-846 AERAQD
+846 
-852 EDADDRDDA
+852 EDNQNDDA
-861 ESSEGRSDEDDR
+861 G
-873 DGSESGEEGGEGGKK
+873 DGTKK

-897 RGRREEGEAG
+897 RGRSGENGDNDANAENG
-907 EGGREDRGEARGEPR
+907 TRGEHPDARNGSDGR
-922 TEPRSAPR
+922 RAD
-930 SEPRP
+930 RP
-935 ASRVEPRPEPKPAPA
+935 APEPKPEPRPEAKPEPKSEPQPE
-950 SAPVAEAKPKRRG
+950 PKPKRRG
-963 LYAAAR
+963 LYSGAR

-980 SPE
+980 SPD

>member
-1 MIHDSNTSD
+1 
-10 FSDFSDMTDLPA
+10 MTDDYDQPTNESNLAPESA
-22 AARGSSG
+22 P
-29 DAGDDATP
+29 DATTDESAEGSAP
-37 SKKKTTKKKVA
+37 AKKKTTRKTTRKKP
-48 KAASKATAKKT
+48 ASKKT
-59 TKKAAAKPAEKAA
+59 
-72 EKPAEKPDAK
+72 
-82 TTKKVAKKAASKK
+82 AKKAASKK
-95 VTRKKVASK
+95 DDALDDTADDAAGDDAEPKAAKKKTKKAAKKTTRKKSAKKAASK
-104 AAEVEAAEEPE
+104 SAPAGSDEPDESDDDASSQAPAASDTDTADDAETGAEADESEGEAAE
-115 TAPFDDVPAA
+115 A
-125 TETIRRDESREE
+125 
-137 SGTDSEDRDDADDR
+137 
-151 ADDGDAAPAEGE
+151 GDAPKG
-163 TTKKKRR
+163 KKRR
-170 RRRRKSGGRG
+170 RRRKKSGAKA
-180 EGSADASADARTEGD
+180 EKAESKDDDAVSA
-195 DRREK
+195 
-200 PAPRTDARPELA
+200 A
-212 VATLVEDDDVE
+212 VQATLNDEDADE
-223 PVSDGRLEMII
+223 PSGDSKLEMII

-245 ITEDG
+245 ITDDG

-256 AEPTDRVSRVGNIY
+256 AEPTDQVSRVGNIY
-270 VGKVINVEASIQ
+270 VGKVVNVEPSIQ

-392 LGQLELPEGFGFILR
+392 LSQLDLPEGFGFILR

-492 LARYVGGAPIFH
+492 LARYAGGAPIFH

-516 SREVPLPSGGRLVID
+516 AREVPLPSGGRLVID

-589 SSHRKQVEQRFID
+589 ASHRKQVEQRFRD
-602 RLKRDRAKSTVGQIS
+602 RLKRDRAKTTVGSIS

-638 ADCPMCHGR
+638 VDCPTCRGR
-647 GLVQKPD
+647 GLVQKAD
-654 SVAAIALRDLAAIID
+654 SVAATALRDLAAIVD

-676 EMVVHP
+676 EMVVNP

-700 LHTGKQVEV
+700 LHSGKQVEV
-709 RVSEAL
+709 RVSDAL
-715 PIDRVT
+715 ALDRVT
-721 FYAYDY
+721 FYAYDHN
-727 SGADLTLE
+727 GQDLALE
-735 KVSGRRRP
+735 KMSGRKRP
-743 EPRVMEWVDDSPDNW
+743 EPKVLEWVDDSPDEAW
-758 AVDPSDEA
+758 AVDPTDEA
-766 DETTAQKLAEE
+766 DETTAKKLAEE
-777 IARLAEDA
+777 IARLAEA
-785 APKDHPA
+785 AGPEANPVQP
-792 ITGEDDEDDRSEDG
+792 DEPQE
-806 SGGKK
+806 
-811 KRRRRRRRGGKGRGE
+811 
-826 GDEGEQNGRSDGAAQ
+826 EQA
-841 DDERP
+841 
-846 AERAQD
+846 
-852 EDADDRDDA
+852 
-861 ESSEGRSDEDDR
+861 
-873 DGSESGEEGGEGGKK
+873 GEGGKK
-888 KRRRRRRRG
+888 KRRRRRRRKGKGDGEQGAQDKPADNASGDDRSEEPDGDHPDDAQPDQPEGGTESGDGNEGGEGTKKKRRRRRRRG
-897 RGRREEGEAG
+897 RGRSGDG
-907 EGGREDRGEARGEPR
+907 EGGERGSDER
-922 TEPRSAPR
+922 TADKPADKPGDKPAPKADAT
-930 SEPRP
+930 P
-935 ASRVEPRPEPKPAPA
+935 APEPKPEPK
-950 SAPVAEAKPKRRG
+950 PDAKPKRRG
-963 LYAAAR
+963 LYSGGR

-980 SPE
+980 SPD

>member
-1 MIHDSNTSD
+1 MTDELNTSGLSQP
-10 FSDFSDMTDLPA
+10 SDPDSSDA
-22 AARGSSG
+22 ADTGSETEPT
-29 DAGDDATP
+29 A
-37 SKKKTTKKKVA
+37 KKSRKKA
-48 KAASKATAKKT
+48 AKKT
-59 TKKAAAKPAEKAA
+59 TKKAAAKKTAKKPAAVKAA
-72 EKPAEKPDAK
+72 KK
-82 TTKKVAKKAASKK
+82 TTKKTSKKAA
-95 VTRKKVASK
+95 K
-104 AAEVEAAEEPE
+104 AEETGPEAPEDAGPGAVEAEERAAEE
-115 TAPFDDVPAA
+115 
-125 TETIRRDESREE
+125 S
-137 SGTDSEDRDDADDR
+137 
-151 ADDGDAAPAEGE
+151 DAAPEPAEAPEPEASADEAVTEDEDAGDAGPEGGASGADGSAEGE
-163 TTKKKRR
+163 GGRKKRR
-170 RRRRKSGGRG
+170 RRRKKAGSKAVAEGG
-180 EGSADASADARTEGD
+180 GSEPA
-195 DRREK
+195 EK
-200 PAPRTDARPELA
+200 PAVAEVDEDAAEEA
-212 VATLVEDDDVE
+212 
-223 PVSDGRLEMII
+223 SSNGRMEMII

-245 ITEDG
+245 IIEDG
-250 QLEELF
+250 QLEEFF

-270 VGKVINVEASIQ
+270 VGRVVNVEPSIQ

-304 YFGDDDEATERVGKK
+304 YFGHDEDATERVGKK

-377 RKEEDDERRRAAKEI
+377 RKEEDDDRRRAAKEI
-392 LGQLELPEGFGFILR
+392 LSQLDLPEGFGFILR

-427 LWKDMERRRKGGNKP
+427 LWKDMERRRKSGNKP

-511 IDAIH
+511 IEAIH
-516 SREVPLPSGGRLVID
+516 AREVPLPSGGRLVID

-589 SSHRKQVEQRFID
+589 ASHRKQVEQRFRD
-602 RLKRDRAKSTVGQIS
+602 RLKRDRAKTTVGSIS

-638 ADCPMCHGR
+638 ADCPMCRGR

-654 SVAAIALRDLAAIID
+654 SVASSALRDLAAIAD
-669 HEKVRKV
+669 HEKVKRV

-688 LSTRRTALTRIE
+688 LSTKRTSLTRIE
-700 LHTGKQVEV
+700 LHSGKQVEV

-715 PIDRVT
+715 PLDRVT
-721 FYAYDY
+721 FYAYDH
-727 SGADLTLE
+727 SGADLALE
-735 KVSGRRRP
+735 KMSGRRRP
-743 EPRVMEWVDDSPDNW
+743 DPKVVEWADDSPDDW
-758 AVDPSDEA
+758 AVDPTDEA
-766 DETTAQKLAEE
+766 DETTAQKLVEE
-777 IARLAEDA
+777 IARLAEEA

-792 ITGEDDEDDRSEDG
+792 MTGASDGEESQSE
-806 SGGKK
+806 GGKK
-811 KRRRRRRRGGKGRGE
+811 KRRRRRRRKGKGEGSGE
-826 GDEGEQNGRSDGAAQ
+826 NGQ
-841 DDERP
+841 DDGSHDEHGSD
-846 AERAQD
+846 AQAASG
-852 EDADDRDDA
+852 DADDDHDDDEA
-861 ESSEGRSDEDDR
+861 EHAEGPEDHN
-873 DGSESGEEGGEGGKK
+873 GEQANGENGNGEGGKK

-897 RGRREEGEAG
+897 RGRREDGSEGSGDGEHRDGPQESRAAEPAAPPPAAEA
-907 EGGREDRGEARGEPR
+907 
-922 TEPRSAPR
+922 
-930 SEPRP
+930 
-935 ASRVEPRPEPKPAPA
+935 EPKPR
-950 SAPVAEAKPKRRG
+950 RRG

>member
-10 FSDFSDMTDLPA
+10 FSDLNDTTDLPTA
-22 AARGSSG
+22 TGSSSG
-29 DAGDDATP
+29 GGDDDGAP
-37 SKKKTTKKKVA
+37 AKKKTTKKKTT
-48 KAASKATAKKT
+48 KTASKAAAKKT
-59 TKKAAAKPAEKAA
+59 TKKSSAKAAEKAA
-72 EKPAEKPDAK
+72 DKPAEK

-95 VTRKKVASK
+95 VTKKAAAK
-104 AAEVEAAEEPE
+104 AAETAEAEEPE
-115 TAPFDDVPAA
+115 TAPFEETPEPVGAGVDAGDTDD
-125 TETIRRDESREE
+125 R
-137 SGTDSEDRDDADDR
+137 TDDGDDR
-151 ADDGDAAPAEGE
+151 AGDAQEAGGEGE
-163 TTKKKRR
+163 ATKKKRR
-170 RRRRKSGGRG
+170 RRRKKSGARAEGGAGDAADTPG
-180 EGSADASADARTEGD
+180 EDPG
-195 DRREK
+195 RREK
-200 PAPRTDARPELA
+200 PSPRGGAKPAAKPAAKA
-212 VATLVEDDDVE
+212 VPAGEDDEAE
-223 PVSDGRLEMII
+223 PASEGHLEMVI

-250 QLEELF
+250 QLEEFF

-392 LGQLELPEGFGFILR
+392 LSQLDLPEGFGFILR

-415 TELKRDL
+415 AELKRDL

-471 EPALRRAAQF
+471 ESALKRAAQF

-516 SREVPLPSGGRLVID
+516 AREVPLPSGGRLVID

-654 SVAAIALRDLAAIID
+654 SVAAIALRDMAAIID

-700 LHTGKQVEV
+700 LHSGKQVEV

-721 FYAYDY
+721 FYAYDHA
-727 SGADLTLE
+727 GADLTLE

-743 EPRVMEWVDDSPDNW
+743 DPKVIEWVDDSPDDW

-777 IARLAEDA
+777 IARLADEA

-792 ITGEDDEDDRSEDG
+792 ITGEDDEDDRSDEG

-811 KRRRRRRRGGKGRGE
+811 KRRRRRRRGGKGRSEGE
-826 GDEGEQNGRSDGAAQ
+826 GSDTDGRADTPARDGDNA
-841 DDERP
+841 P
-846 AERAQD
+846 AERGRD
-852 EDADDRDDA
+852 EDADDRDEP
-861 ESSEGRSDEDDR
+861 ESASDGDDR
-873 DGSESGEEGGEGGKK
+873 DGDGAGESGGEEGGEGGKK

-897 RGRREEGEAG
+897 RGRREDGEAG
-907 EGGREDRGEARGEPR
+907 EGGRDERGEASDGSRR
-922 TEPRSAPR
+922 EPRSEPR

-935 ASRVEPRPEPKPAPA
+935 APRAEPRPEPKPAPA
-950 SAPVAEAKPKRRG
+950 PTPVAEAKPKRRG
-963 LYAAAR
+963 LYSAGR

>member
-1 MIHDSNTSD
+1 MSSLTDD
-10 FSDFSDMTDLPA
+10 FQPTDLPA
-22 AARGSSG
+22 NNP
-29 DAGDDATP
+29 DAGPSDTPDDAP
-37 SKKKTTKKKVA
+37 AAKKTTRKTTKKTA
-48 KAASKATAKKT
+48 KKPAAKKTAKKAAKKT
-59 TKKAAAKPAEKAA
+59 TKK
-72 EKPAEKPDAK
+72 
-82 TTKKVAKKAASKK
+82 TTKKTSKKAPA
-95 VTRKKVASK
+95 K
-104 AAEVEAAEEPE
+104 AAATEDDDQPEGNTQFYDEAPE
-115 TAPFDDVPAA
+115 TAAPEKPTRRITLQPADAHPDDAQ
-125 TETIRRDESREE
+125 R
-137 SGTDSEDRDDADDR
+137 DSEPDSKPDSKPDSDGAGDEAPDASENT
-151 ADDGDAAPAEGE
+151 EGGG
-163 TTKKKRR
+163 KKKRR
-170 RRRRKSGGRG
+170 RRRRKSGSKAG
-180 EGSADASADARTEGD
+180 ADSDQNTDPNADEASDTKPDSKPDAKP
-195 DRREK
+195 DRRGDRK
-200 PAPRTDARPELA
+200 PAPSPKAAP
-212 VATLVEDDDVE
+212 DDEADDE
-223 PVSDGRLEMII
+223 PVAEGHLEMVI
-234 NYVPGE
+234 NYVAGE

-250 QLEELF
+250 QLEEYF
-256 AEPTDRVSRVGNIY
+256 AEPTDRISRVGNIY

-304 YFGDDDEATERVGKK
+304 YFGNDDEATERVGKK

-368 PGMDKVGVS
+368 PGMDKVGMS
-377 RKEEDDERRRAAKEI
+377 RKEEDDDRRRAAKEI
-392 LGQLELPEGFGFILR
+392 LSQLDLPEGFGFILR

-415 TELKRDL
+415 AELKRDL

-471 EPALRRAAQF
+471 EPALKRAAQF

-492 LARYVGGAPIFH
+492 LARYVGGVPIFH

-511 IDAIH
+511 VDAIH
-516 SREVPLPSGGRLVID
+516 AREVPLPSGGRLVID

-589 SSHRKQVEQRFID
+589 ASHRKQIEQRFRD
-602 RLKRDRAKSTVGQIS
+602 RLRRDRAKTTVGSIS
-617 EFGLLEMTRQRMRG
+617 EFGLMEMTRQRMRG

-638 ADCPMCHGR
+638 ADCPVCHGR

-669 HEKVRKV
+669 HEKVRGV

-688 LSTRRTALTRIE
+688 LSTKRTSLTRIE
-700 LHTGKQVEV
+700 LHSGKQVEV
-709 RVSEAL
+709 RVSDTLA
-715 PIDRVT
+715 PDRVT
-721 FYAYDY
+721 FYAYDQN
-727 SGADLTLE
+727 GADLTLE
-735 KVSGRRRP
+735 KVSGRKRP
-743 EPRVMEWVDDSPDNW
+743 PPKVTEWVDDSPDDW
-758 AVDPSDEA
+758 AVDPADEA

-792 ITGEDDEDDRSEDG
+792 ITGEDDEDHSESGDG
-806 SGGKK
+806 KKK
-811 KRRRRRRRGGKGRGE
+811 KRRRRRRRGRSGDGQGE
-826 GDEGEQNGRSDGAAQ
+826 NQNENEGENRAEDSD
-841 DDERP
+841 RP
-846 AERAQD
+846 ARDGQRHRPERQD
-852 EDADDRDDA
+852 EDRDGTDARDADASDRQDQDGPEADHDDA
-861 ESSEGRSDEDDR
+861 EP
-873 DGSESGEEGGEGGKK
+873 GEGGKK
-888 KRRRRRRRG
+888 KRRRRRRRRG
-897 RGRREEGEAG
+897 GRRDGEGEAG
-907 EGGREDRGEARGEPR
+907 EPREDARAENDASQRDQRGPH
-922 TEPRSAPR
+922 
-930 SEPRP
+930 
-935 ASRVEPRPEPKPAPA
+935 PEPKPASKPEPKPEPQPA
-950 SAPVAEAKPKRRG
+950 PAAEAKPKRRG
-963 LYAAAR
+963 LYAAGR
-969 RKLAPSEVARI
+969 RKLAPSEIARI
-980 SPE
+980 SPD

>member
-1 MIHDSNTSD
+1 MNDDTDQPTNTTNESTDSGSGDTGETTPAKS
-10 FSDFSDMTDLPA
+10 TPAKKKTTRKKPA
-22 AARGSSG
+22 AR
-29 DAGDDATP
+29 
-37 SKKKTTKKKVA
+37 KTTKKKVT
-48 KAASKATAKKT
+48 KAAAAASDEPEANEKTDEAPAKTTKKSAKKT
-59 TKKAAAKPAEKAA
+59 TKKAAK
-72 EKPAEKPDAK
+72 K
-82 TTKKVAKKAASKK
+82 TTKKRVSKKAAAKSE
-95 VTRKKVASK
+95 
-104 AAEVEAAEEPE
+104 AEQPE
-115 TAPFDDVPAA
+115 DETTADDSQPSTEPAA
-125 TETIRRDESREE
+125 DDTGADGSDA
-137 SGTDSEDRDDADDR
+137 GEDAER
-151 ADDGDAAPAEGE
+151 AQGDGDEDSAPKG
-163 TTKKKRR
+163 KKRR
-170 RRRRKSGGRG
+170 RRRKKSSGRSESG
-180 EGSADASADARTEGD
+180 ESKGSREDDAVSA
-195 DRREK
+195 
-200 PAPRTDARPELA
+200 A
-212 VATLVEDDDVE
+212 VQATLNDDDADE
-223 PVSDGRLEMII
+223 PSGDSRLEMII

-245 ITEDG
+245 ITDDG

-256 AEPTDRVSRVGNIY
+256 AEPTDQVSRVGNIY

-377 RKEEDDERRRAAKEI
+377 RKEEDDDRRRAAKEI
-392 LGQLELPEGFGFILR
+392 LSQLDLPDGFGFILR

-492 LARYVGGAPIFH
+492 LARYAGGAPIFH
-504 AFGIEEQ
+504 AFGIEDQ
-511 IDAIH
+511 IEAIH
-516 SREVPLPSGGRLVID
+516 AREVPLPSGGRLVID

-582 DLIDMRY
+582 DLIDMRFA
-589 SSHRKQVEQRFID
+589 SHRKQIEQRFID
-602 RLKRDRAKSTVGQIS
+602 RLKRDRAKTTVGSIS

-638 ADCPMCHGR
+638 ADCPTCRGR
-647 GLVQKPD
+647 GLVQKAD
-654 SVAAIALRDLAAIID
+654 SVAASALRDLAAIVD

-676 EMVVHP
+676 EMVVNP

-700 LHTGKQVEV
+700 LHSGKQVEV
-709 RVSEAL
+709 RVSDAL
-715 PIDRVT
+715 ALDRVT
-721 FYAYDY
+721 FYAYDHN
-727 SGADLTLE
+727 GQDLALE
-735 KVSGRRRP
+735 KMSGRKRP
-743 EPRVMEWVDDSPDNW
+743 EPRVLEWVDDSPDEAW
-758 AVDPSDEA
+758 AVDPTDEA
-766 DETTAQKLAEE
+766 DETTAKKLAEE
-777 IARLAEDA
+777 IARLAEA
-785 APKDHPA
+785 AGPEANPVQP
-792 ITGEDDEDDRSEDG
+792 EE
-806 SGGKK
+806 
-811 KRRRRRRRGGKGRGE
+811 
-826 GDEGEQNGRSDGAAQ
+826 SD
-841 DDERP
+841 
-846 AERAQD
+846 
-852 EDADDRDDA
+852 
-861 ESSEGRSDEDDR
+861 
-873 DGSESGEEGGEGGKK
+873 GGEGGKK
-888 KRRRRRRRG
+888 KRRRRRRRKG
-897 RGRREEGEAG
+897 KGEGEPSDQDDHADTDQPDADSKARGTQDPDDRADEDRSGDEDRADQTDGAG
-907 EGGREDRGEARGEPR
+907 EGGEGSKKKRRRRRRRGRGRSGDGEGEGNADRADSAPEDRAPRGENRKPDK
-922 TEPRSAPR
+922 PAPKAAT
-930 SEPRP
+930 P
-935 ASRVEPRPEPKPAPA
+935 APEPKPEP
-950 SAPVAEAKPKRRG
+950 KPKRRG
-963 LYAAAR
+963 LYSGAR

-980 SPE
+980 SPD